1 MIFSHVLYQLSYPA
15 RVPFFGLPIGFS
27 SSSPVR
33 IGVRNI
39 HPTYTGPRR
48 RGLYTSSGFIQTRRA
63 GCPRSPSAGPGSLP
77 ACPAPVARARLRLS
91 LLSLLGYGMVARRVP
106 HAGYVRAGVG
116 GSDQARNSRRDLD
129 RLPRDSNLPTES
141 YRVRPRRSSRSSWRR
156 TPRSSPARVL
166 PPRRA

>member
-15 RVPFFGLPIGFS
+15 RVPFFSLPIGFFVIQS
-27 SSSPVR
+27 RS
-33 IGVRNI
+33 GW
-39 HPTYTGPRR
+39 GPRHTPDLYRPSAKGIIHILGLHPNTSR
-48 RGLYTSSGFIQTRRA
+48 RVSEI
-63 GCPRSPSAGPGSLP
+63 PSAGPGSIP
-77 ACPAPVARARLRLS
+77 VCPAPVARARLRLS

-116 GSDQARNSRRDLD
+116 GSDQGRNSRRDLD
-129 RLPRDSNLPTES
+129 RLPRDPNLPTES
-141 YRVRPRRSSRSSWRR
+141 YRMRPRRSSRSSWRR